1 MTAIECERICK
12 CSICDGIIY
21 VRNPCHEIVHSDGS
35 SSYVHEKCWK
45 GLKKEINAQSCK
57 DNERLYNKLQLDY
70 NTKEDFME
78 LKIVFDD
85 KTLDV
90 LTKLADRLGCGCV
103 DKSEIVPK
111 ATDVRVEESS
121 TIGEPKSQ
129 TQAPTVPT
137 SVKTYS
143 LDELGKA
150 AMGLMDIGKQQDLI
164 ALLQSFGVQALPQL
178 PKERYSEFAVKLRE
192 MGAQI

>member
-12 CSICDGIIY
+12 CSICGETIY

-90 LTKLADRLGCGCV
+90 LGKLADRLGCSCV
-103 DKSEIVPK
+103 DKSEVVPK
-111 ATDVRVEESS
+111 ATDVPVSEVAYSFEQLQACAGKLVQEGKREELFK
-121 TIGEPKSQ
+121 IIQ
-129 TQAPTVPT
+129 
-137 SVKTYS
+137 
-143 LDELGKA
+143 D
-150 AMGLMDIGKQQDLI
+150 MGIV
-164 ALLQSFGVQALPQL
+164 SLPQL
-178 PKERYSEFAVKLRE
+178 QENQYNDFALKLRE
-192 MGAQI
+192 IGGVL